1 MLWSVLL
8 LIGLTSSADW
18 WSRASPT
25 LSDKAFVENSA
36 HVPRGMINVH
46 NLSGL
51 IYLIGGIYSVVEG
64 ETDFAIILFGAWCS
78 SSLYHFSREGRYFN
92 LDFLFAASLGFAFL
106 WAMFL
111 AAPSDLVDSVIPI
124 QLSTLRE
131 SSNCAANE
139 TTFFVGIAGMPL
151 AIFLFWLCGT
161 PSEILSVEGLIQTA
175 KSEKIVGCI
184 WCRRDS
190 NIYNQIHPLWHLV
203 SGIGPIWCCRF
214 FASCS
219 PSESM
224 TMGAEDFTIA
234 GVRLPSVLIVSLFV
248 SLLMNLV
255 LNSLGVFPL
264 L

>member
-1 MLWSVLL
+1 MLWSALL
-8 LIGLTSSADW
+8 FVGLTCTTDW

-25 LSDKAFVENSA
+25 LFDKSFVENSA
-36 HVPRGMINVH
+36 HAPRPMINVH

-64 ETDFAIILFGAWCS
+64 ETDFAIILFGAWFS
-78 SSLYHFSREGRYFN
+78 STLYHLSREGRYFN

-124 QLSTLRE
+124 HLSSLRE
-131 SSNCAANE
+131 SSNCVAND

-161 PSEILSVEGLIQTA
+161 PSEIVSVEGLIRTA
-175 KSEKIVGCI
+175 KSEKNVGCI

-190 NIYNQIHPLWHLV
+190 TIYNQIHPLWHLV

-224 TMGAEDFTIA
+224 TMGAEDFILA
-234 GVRLPSVLIVSLFV
+234 GVRFPTVLAV
-248 SLLMNLV
+248 SLLISLTMNLM
-255 LNSLGVFPL
+255 LNFVGFFPL